1 MTSEQLQRA
10 NELKGKI
17 KELETFQKAFNNDY
31 VNYIKAETEKE
42 AEWIY
47 VRSGDEIHNL
57 INDFINKQLRELKTE
72 FKTL

>member
-10 NELKGKI
+10 NKLCGEIEKI
-17 KELETFQKAFNNDY
+17 ETFQKAFNNGY

-47 VRSGDEIHNL
+47 VHSGDELHNL
-57 INDFINKQLRELKTE
+57 INGYIDKQIRELKTE
-72 FKTL
+72 FENL